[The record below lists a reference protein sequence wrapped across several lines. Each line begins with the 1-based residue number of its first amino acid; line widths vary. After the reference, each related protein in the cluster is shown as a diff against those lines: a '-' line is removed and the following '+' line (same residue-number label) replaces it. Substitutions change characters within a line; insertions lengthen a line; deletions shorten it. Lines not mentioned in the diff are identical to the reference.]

1 MRHHQIP
8 FGRRWC
14 SSPSS
19 SLSTSSSSSLS
30 SSNKRR
36 LNAGRSI
43 FPDGR
48 KTIKVQDEVENN
60 NSNAAMMTTTMNT
73 KKGTKIAST
82 TSTKVAFFALGD
94 KSRRKKC
101 FVVSRSSR
109 TRGTIVTKASSSFS
123 GRTTSGSGG
132 EKNENK
138 TSLFQNVPEPYKSIV
153 AIALATV
160 FASLIANSDLSI
172 AFPYLAPVQRGCEI
186 VSVNAIKTLLLVTD
200 GALDTAECA
209 WILLNKMRAPS
220 QEVVSGMIGMLSGVA
235 ALIVGAVG
243 AGASAVGAAF
253 AFVTSRIAMYLA
265 TLVVW
270 AGTGSPAFVSADVA
284 SMQGLSTPVVVAITV
299 GATIL
304 IQNAWKMWRGDG
316 IESSSSNTVAEAEV
330 PQPPL
335 KAERVIRS
343 AVAIETPPPRPSPP
357 PPPPPPPPVVSEPVV
372 AQSVVSEVVSTPA
385 VASSPP
391 PSTPRVVDNETEEV
405 RRVFERLKAEAEAN
419 ANIANLSNKEKRDGT
434 NRVGSKQRFQAF
446 TYLVKET
453 LDSIKDVTNKDADEV
468 LFDAKFQAKEVASIT
483 SKKLNETFSDKEQF
497 EERLKR
503 TFKKTT
509 SIANEAVLA
518 ATPVFKE
525 LSPVLSKSAKRAARQ
540 LRKVDVS
547 QMSTSSVETTK
558 FDLPKVE
565 MPEMPKMPK
574 MEKPKV
580 DAPTK
585 EKKETKK
592 VEEKKEE
599 SPKPS
604 ASSSV
609 IEEKDT
615 KAIEAAK
622 KEAAEKVLKEM
633 AALEEQMSRDVESAR
648 DKVTEAEREAGEAS
662 TSASSSDDVEILK
675 TADGMLRFSVDDDE
689 EGTVAPKVSGAASS
703 KKLNV
708 PDVELPAGTK
718 VIRDSEDDGDTK

>member
-1 MRHHQIP
+1 M
-8 FGRRWC
+8 
-14 SSPSS
+14 
-19 SLSTSSSSSLS
+19 
-30 SSNKRR
+30 
-36 LNAGRSI
+36 
-43 FPDGR
+43 
-48 KTIKVQDEVENN
+48 
-60 NSNAAMMTTTMNT
+60 
-73 KKGTKIAST
+73 
-82 TSTKVAFFALGD
+82 
-94 KSRRKKC
+94 
-101 FVVSRSSR
+101 
-109 TRGTIVTKASSSFS
+109 IVTKASSSFS

-138 TSLFQNVPEPYKSIV
+138 TGLFQNVPEPYKSIV

-243 AGASAVGAAF
+243 TGASAVGAAF

-270 AGTGSPAFVSADVA
+270 AGTGSSAFVSAVVA

-343 AVAIETPPPRPSPP
+343 AAAIETPPPRPSP

-419 ANIANLSNKEKRDGT
+419 ANIANLNNKEKRDGT

-453 LDSIKDVTNKDADEV
+453 LDSIKGVTNKDADEV

-525 LSPVLSKSAKRAARQ
+525 LSPVLSKSAQRAARQ

-580 DAPTK
+580 DTPTK

-615 KAIEAAK
+615 EAIEAAK
-622 KEAAEKVLKEM
+622 KDAAEKVLKEM

-648 DKVTEAEREAGEAS
+648 DKVTEAEREADEAS
-662 TSASSSDDVEILK
+662 TSASSSDGVEILK
-675 TADGMLRFSVDDDE
+675 TADGLLRFSVDDDE

>member
-1 MRHHQIP
+1 M
-8 FGRRWC
+8 
-14 SSPSS
+14 
-19 SLSTSSSSSLS
+19 
-30 SSNKRR
+30 
-36 LNAGRSI
+36 
-43 FPDGR
+43 
-48 KTIKVQDEVENN
+48 
-60 NSNAAMMTTTMNT
+60 
-73 KKGTKIAST
+73 
-82 TSTKVAFFALGD
+82 
-94 KSRRKKC
+94 
-101 FVVSRSSR
+101 
-109 TRGTIVTKASSSFS
+109 IVTKASSSFS
-123 GRTTSGSGG
+123 GKTTSGNGG

-138 TSLFQNVPEPYKSIV
+138 TGLFQNVPEPYKSIV

-220 QEVVSGMIGMLSGVA
+220 QSAVSGMIGMLSGVA
-235 ALIVGAVG
+235 ALIVSAVG
-243 AGASAVGAAF
+243 TGASAVGAAC

-270 AGTGSPAFVSADVA
+270 AGTGSPAFVSSVVA

-316 IESSSSNTVAEAEV
+316 IESSSSNSVAEAAV

-343 AVAIETPPPRPSPP
+343 AAAIETPPPRPSPP
-357 PPPPPPPPVVSEPVV
+357 PPPPPPPPPLPVVSEPVV

-385 VASSPP
+385 VASNPP

-419 ANIANLSNKEKRDGT
+419 ANIANLGNKEKRDGT

-453 LDSIKDVTNKDADEV
+453 LDSIKGVTNKDADEV

-509 SIANEAVLA
+509 SIANEAVIA
-518 ATPVFKE
+518 AAPVFKE

-547 QMSTSSVETTK
+547 QMSTASVETTK

-565 MPEMPKMPK
+565 MPKMPK

-580 DAPTK
+580 DTPTK
-585 EKKETKK
+585 EKKEKKK

-615 KAIEAAK
+615 NAIEAAK

-648 DKVTEAEREAGEAS
+648 DKVSEAEREADEAS
-662 TSASSSDDVEILK
+662 TSASSSDGVEVLK

-703 KKLNV
+703 KAESKKLNV

>member
-1 MRHHQIP
+1 M
-8 FGRRWC
+8 
-14 SSPSS
+14 
-19 SLSTSSSSSLS
+19 
-30 SSNKRR
+30 
-36 LNAGRSI
+36 
-43 FPDGR
+43 
-48 KTIKVQDEVENN
+48 
-60 NSNAAMMTTTMNT
+60 
-73 KKGTKIAST
+73 
-82 TSTKVAFFALGD
+82 
-94 KSRRKKC
+94 
-101 FVVSRSSR
+101 
-109 TRGTIVTKASSSFS
+109 IVTKASSSFS
-123 GRTTSGSGG
+123 GKTTSGNGG

-138 TSLFQNVPEPYKSIV
+138 TGLFQNVPEPYKSIV

-220 QEVVSGMIGMLSGVA
+220 QSAVSGMIGMLSGVA
-235 ALIVGAVG
+235 ALIVSAVG
-243 AGASAVGAAF
+243 TGASAVGAAC

-270 AGTGSPAFVSADVA
+270 AGTGSPAFVSSVVA
-284 SMQGLSTPVVVAITV
+284 SMQGLSTLVVVAITV

-316 IESSSSNTVAEAEV
+316 IESSSSNTVAEAAV

-343 AVAIETPPPRPSPP
+343 AAAIETPPPRPSPP
-357 PPPPPPPPVVSEPVV
+357 PPPPPPPPPLPVVSEPVV

-385 VASSPP
+385 VASNPP

-419 ANIANLSNKEKRDGT
+419 ANIANLGNKEKRDGT

-453 LDSIKDVTNKDADEV
+453 LDSIKGVTNKDADEV

-509 SIANEAVLA
+509 SIANEAVIA
-518 ATPVFKE
+518 AAPVFKE

-547 QMSTSSVETTK
+547 QMSTASVETTK

-565 MPEMPKMPK
+565 MPKMPK

-580 DAPTK
+580 DTPTK
-585 EKKETKK
+585 EKKEKKK

-615 KAIEAAK
+615 NAIEAAK
-622 KEAAEKVLKEM
+622 KEAVEKVLKEM

-648 DKVTEAEREAGEAS
+648 DKVSEAEREADEAS
-662 TSASSSDDVEILK
+662 TSASSSDGVEVLK

-703 KKLNV
+703 KAESKKLNV

>member
-1 MRHHQIP
+1 M
-8 FGRRWC
+8 
-14 SSPSS
+14 
-19 SLSTSSSSSLS
+19 
-30 SSNKRR
+30 
-36 LNAGRSI
+36 
-43 FPDGR
+43 
-48 KTIKVQDEVENN
+48 
-60 NSNAAMMTTTMNT
+60 
-73 KKGTKIAST
+73 
-82 TSTKVAFFALGD
+82 
-94 KSRRKKC
+94 
-101 FVVSRSSR
+101 
-109 TRGTIVTKASSSFS
+109 IVTKASSSFS

-138 TSLFQNVPEPYKSIV
+138 TGLFQNVPEPYKSIV

-243 AGASAVGAAF
+243 TGASAVGAAF

-270 AGTGSPAFVSADVA
+270 AGTGSPAFVSAVVA

-316 IESSSSNTVAEAEV
+316 IESSSSNTVAEAAV

-343 AVAIETPPPRPSPP
+343 AAAIETPPPRPSPP

-372 AQSVVSEVVSTPA
+372 AHSVVSEVVSTPA

-391 PSTPRVVDNETEEV
+391 PSTPRAVDNETEEV

-419 ANIANLSNKEKRDGT
+419 ANIANLNNKEKRDGT

-453 LDSIKDVTNKDADEV
+453 LDSIKGVTNKDADEV

-565 MPEMPKMPK
+565 MPKMPK

-580 DAPTK
+580 DTPTK

>member
-1 MRHHQIP
+1 M
-8 FGRRWC
+8 
-14 SSPSS
+14 
-19 SLSTSSSSSLS
+19 
-30 SSNKRR
+30 
-36 LNAGRSI
+36 
-43 FPDGR
+43 
-48 KTIKVQDEVENN
+48 
-60 NSNAAMMTTTMNT
+60 
-73 KKGTKIAST
+73 
-82 TSTKVAFFALGD
+82 
-94 KSRRKKC
+94 
-101 FVVSRSSR
+101 
-109 TRGTIVTKASSSFS
+109 IVTKASSSFS

-138 TSLFQNVPEPYKSIV
+138 TGLFQNVPEPYKSIV

-243 AGASAVGAAF
+243 TGASAVGAAF

-270 AGTGSPAFVSADVA
+270 AGTGSPAFVAAVVA

-343 AVAIETPPPRPSPP
+343 AAAIETPPPRPS
-357 PPPPPPPPVVSEPVV
+357 PPPPPPVVSEPVV

-419 ANIANLSNKEKRDGT
+419 ANIANLNNKEKRDGT

-453 LDSIKDVTNKDADEV
+453 LDSIKGVTNKDADEV

-580 DAPTK
+580 DTPTK
-585 EKKETKK
+585 
-592 VEEKKEE
+592 EKKEE

-604 ASSSV
+604 TSSSV

-615 KAIEAAK
+615 EPIEAAK
-622 KEAAEKVLKEM
+622 KDAAEKVLKEM

-648 DKVTEAEREAGEAS
+648 DKVTEAEREADEAS
-662 TSASSSDDVEILK
+662 TSASSSDGVEILK

>member
-1 MRHHQIP
+1 M
-8 FGRRWC
+8 
-14 SSPSS
+14 
-19 SLSTSSSSSLS
+19 
-30 SSNKRR
+30 
-36 LNAGRSI
+36 
-43 FPDGR
+43 
-48 KTIKVQDEVENN
+48 
-60 NSNAAMMTTTMNT
+60 
-73 KKGTKIAST
+73 
-82 TSTKVAFFALGD
+82 
-94 KSRRKKC
+94 
-101 FVVSRSSR
+101 
-109 TRGTIVTKASSSFS
+109 IVTKASSSFS

-138 TSLFQNVPEPYKSIV
+138 TGLFQNVPEPYKSIV

-243 AGASAVGAAF
+243 TGASAVGAAF

-270 AGTGSPAFVSADVA
+270 AGTGSPAFVSAVVA

-316 IESSSSNTVAEAEV
+316 IESSSSNTVAEAAV

-343 AVAIETPPPRPSPP
+343 AAAIETPPPRPSPP

-419 ANIANLSNKEKRDGT
+419 ANIANLNNKEKRDGT

-453 LDSIKDVTNKDADEV
+453 LDSIKGVTNKDADEV

-565 MPEMPKMPK
+565 MPKMPK

-580 DAPTK
+580 DTPTK

>member
-1 MRHHQIP
+1 M
-8 FGRRWC
+8 
-14 SSPSS
+14 
-19 SLSTSSSSSLS
+19 
-30 SSNKRR
+30 
-36 LNAGRSI
+36 
-43 FPDGR
+43 
-48 KTIKVQDEVENN
+48 
-60 NSNAAMMTTTMNT
+60 
-73 KKGTKIAST
+73 
-82 TSTKVAFFALGD
+82 
-94 KSRRKKC
+94 
-101 FVVSRSSR
+101 
-109 TRGTIVTKASSSFS
+109 IVTKASSSFS

-138 TSLFQNVPEPYKSIV
+138 TGLFQNVPEPYKSIL

-243 AGASAVGAAF
+243 TGASAVGAAF

-270 AGTGSPAFVSADVA
+270 AGTGSPAFVSAVVA

-343 AVAIETPPPRPSPP
+343 AAAIETPPPRPSPP

-385 VASSPP
+385 VASNPP

-419 ANIANLSNKEKRDGT
+419 ANIANLNNKEKRDGT

-453 LDSIKDVTNKDADEV
+453 LDSIKGVTNKDADEV

-565 MPEMPKMPK
+565 MPKMPK

-580 DAPTK
+580 DTPTK

>member
-1 MRHHQIP
+1 M
-8 FGRRWC
+8 
-14 SSPSS
+14 
-19 SLSTSSSSSLS
+19 
-30 SSNKRR
+30 
-36 LNAGRSI
+36 
-43 FPDGR
+43 
-48 KTIKVQDEVENN
+48 
-60 NSNAAMMTTTMNT
+60 
-73 KKGTKIAST
+73 
-82 TSTKVAFFALGD
+82 
-94 KSRRKKC
+94 
-101 FVVSRSSR
+101 
-109 TRGTIVTKASSSFS
+109 IVTKASSSFS

-138 TSLFQNVPEPYKSIV
+138 TGLFQNVPEPYKSIV

-243 AGASAVGAAF
+243 TGASAVGAAF

-270 AGTGSPAFVSADVA
+270 AGTGCSAFVSAVVS
-284 SMQGLSTPVVVAITV
+284 SMQGLSTPVVVTITV

-343 AVAIETPPPRPSPP
+343 AAAIETPPPRPSP

-453 LDSIKDVTNKDADEV
+453 LDSIKGVTNKDADEV

-580 DAPTK
+580 DTPMK

-615 KAIEAAK
+615 EAIEAAK

-648 DKVTEAEREAGEAS
+648 DKVTEAEREADEAS

-689 EGTVAPKVSGAASS
+689 EGTVTPKVSGAASSKAES

>member
-1 MRHHQIP
+1 M
-8 FGRRWC
+8 
-14 SSPSS
+14 
-19 SLSTSSSSSLS
+19 
-30 SSNKRR
+30 
-36 LNAGRSI
+36 
-43 FPDGR
+43 
-48 KTIKVQDEVENN
+48 
-60 NSNAAMMTTTMNT
+60 
-73 KKGTKIAST
+73 
-82 TSTKVAFFALGD
+82 
-94 KSRRKKC
+94 
-101 FVVSRSSR
+101 
-109 TRGTIVTKASSSFS
+109 IVTKASSSFS

-138 TSLFQNVPEPYKSIV
+138 TGLFQNVPEPYKSIV

-243 AGASAVGAAF
+243 TGASAVGAAF

-270 AGTGSPAFVSADVA
+270 AGTGSPAFVSTVVA

-316 IESSSSNTVAEAEV
+316 IESSSSNTVAEAAV

-343 AVAIETPPPRPSPP
+343 AAAIETPPPRPSPP

-419 ANIANLSNKEKRDGT
+419 ANIANLNNKEKRDGT

-453 LDSIKDVTNKDADEV
+453 LDSIKGVTNKDADEV

-565 MPEMPKMPK
+565 MPKMPK

-580 DAPTK
+580 DTPTK

-648 DKVTEAEREAGEAS
+648 DKVTKAEREAGEAS

>member
-1 MRHHQIP
+1 M
-8 FGRRWC
+8 
-14 SSPSS
+14 
-19 SLSTSSSSSLS
+19 
-30 SSNKRR
+30 
-36 LNAGRSI
+36 
-43 FPDGR
+43 
-48 KTIKVQDEVENN
+48 
-60 NSNAAMMTTTMNT
+60 
-73 KKGTKIAST
+73 
-82 TSTKVAFFALGD
+82 
-94 KSRRKKC
+94 
-101 FVVSRSSR
+101 
-109 TRGTIVTKASSSFS
+109 IVTKASSSFS

-138 TSLFQNVPEPYKSIV
+138 TGLFQNVPEPYKSIV

-243 AGASAVGAAF
+243 TGASAVGAAF

-270 AGTGSPAFVSADVA
+270 AGTGSSAFVSAVVA

-316 IESSSSNTVAEAEV
+316 IESSSSNTVAEAAV

-343 AVAIETPPPRPSPP
+343 AAAIETPPPRPSPP
-357 PPPPPPPPVVSEPVV
+357 PPPPPVVSEPVV
-372 AQSVVSEVVSTPA
+372 AHSVVSEIVSTPA

-453 LDSIKDVTNKDADEV
+453 LDSIKGVTNKDADEV

-525 LSPVLSKSAKRAARQ
+525 LSPVLSKSAKRAARE

-580 DAPTK
+580 DTPTK

-599 SPKPS
+599 LPKPS

-703 KKLNV
+703 KAESKKLNV

>member
-1 MRHHQIP
+1 M
-8 FGRRWC
+8 
-14 SSPSS
+14 
-19 SLSTSSSSSLS
+19 
-30 SSNKRR
+30 
-36 LNAGRSI
+36 
-43 FPDGR
+43 
-48 KTIKVQDEVENN
+48 
-60 NSNAAMMTTTMNT
+60 
-73 KKGTKIAST
+73 
-82 TSTKVAFFALGD
+82 
-94 KSRRKKC
+94 
-101 FVVSRSSR
+101 
-109 TRGTIVTKASSSFS
+109 IVTKASSSFS

-138 TSLFQNVPEPYKSIV
+138 TGLFQNVPEPYKSIV

-235 ALIVGAVG
+235 AVIVGAVG
-243 AGASAVGAAF
+243 TGASAVGAAF

-270 AGTGSPAFVSADVA
+270 AGTGSPAFVSAVVA

-343 AVAIETPPPRPSPP
+343 AAAIETPPPRPSPP

-453 LDSIKDVTNKDADEV
+453 LDSIKGVTNKDADEV

-580 DAPTK
+580 DTPTK
-585 EKKETKK
+585 
-592 VEEKKEE
+592 EKKEE

>member
-1 MRHHQIP
+1 MI
-8 FGRRWC
+8 
-14 SSPSS
+14 
-19 SLSTSSSSSLS
+19 
-30 SSNKRR
+30 
-36 LNAGRSI
+36 
-43 FPDGR
+43 
-48 KTIKVQDEVENN
+48 
-60 NSNAAMMTTTMNT
+60 
-73 KKGTKIAST
+73 
-82 TSTKVAFFALGD
+82 VA
-94 KSRRKKC
+94 
-101 FVVSRSSR
+101 
-109 TRGTIVTKASSSFS
+109 KASSSFS

-138 TSLFQNVPEPYKSIV
+138 TGLFQNVPEPYKSIV

-243 AGASAVGAAF
+243 TGASAVGAAF

-270 AGTGSPAFVSADVA
+270 AGTGSPAFVSAVVA

-316 IESSSSNTVAEAEV
+316 IESSSSNTVAEAAV

-343 AVAIETPPPRPSPP
+343 AAAIETPPPRPSPP

-419 ANIANLSNKEKRDGT
+419 ANIANLNNKEKRDGT

-453 LDSIKDVTNKDADEV
+453 LDSIKGVTNKDADEV

-565 MPEMPKMPK
+565 MPKMPK

-580 DAPTK
+580 DTPTK

-604 ASSSV
+604 APSSV

-662 TSASSSDDVEILK
+662 ASASSSDDVEILK

-718 VIRDSEDDGDTK
+718 IIRDSEDDGDTK

>member
-1 MRHHQIP
+1 
-8 FGRRWC
+8 
-14 SSPSS
+14 
-19 SLSTSSSSSLS
+19 
-30 SSNKRR
+30 
-36 LNAGRSI
+36 
-43 FPDGR
+43 
-48 KTIKVQDEVENN
+48 
-60 NSNAAMMTTTMNT
+60 
-73 KKGTKIAST
+73 
-82 TSTKVAFFALGD
+82 
-94 KSRRKKC
+94 
-101 FVVSRSSR
+101 
-109 TRGTIVTKASSSFS
+109 
-123 GRTTSGSGG
+123 
-132 EKNENK
+132 
-138 TSLFQNVPEPYKSIV
+138 
-153 AIALATV
+153 
-160 FASLIANSDLSI
+160 
-172 AFPYLAPVQRGCEI
+172 
-186 VSVNAIKTLLLVTD
+186 
-200 GALDTAECA
+200 
-209 WILLNKMRAPS
+209 
-220 QEVVSGMIGMLSGVA
+220 
-235 ALIVGAVG
+235 
-243 AGASAVGAAF
+243 
-253 AFVTSRIAMYLA
+253 
-265 TLVVW
+265 
-270 AGTGSPAFVSADVA
+270 
-284 SMQGLSTPVVVAITV
+284 
-299 GATIL
+299 
-304 IQNAWKMWRGDG
+304 
-316 IESSSSNTVAEAEV
+316 
-330 PQPPL
+330 
-335 KAERVIRS
+335 
-343 AVAIETPPPRPSPP
+343 
-357 PPPPPPPPVVSEPVV
+357 VSEPVV

-419 ANIANLSNKEKRDGT
+419 ANIANLNNKEKRDGT

-453 LDSIKDVTNKDADEV
+453 LDSIKGVTNKDADEV

-565 MPEMPKMPK
+565 MPKMPK

-580 DAPTK
+580 DTPTK

-599 SPKPS
+599 SQKPS
-604 ASSSV
+604 APSSV

>member
-1 MRHHQIP
+1 M
-8 FGRRWC
+8 
-14 SSPSS
+14 
-19 SLSTSSSSSLS
+19 
-30 SSNKRR
+30 
-36 LNAGRSI
+36 
-43 FPDGR
+43 
-48 KTIKVQDEVENN
+48 
-60 NSNAAMMTTTMNT
+60 
-73 KKGTKIAST
+73 
-82 TSTKVAFFALGD
+82 
-94 KSRRKKC
+94 
-101 FVVSRSSR
+101 
-109 TRGTIVTKASSSFS
+109 IVTKASSSFS
-123 GRTTSGSGG
+123 GKTTSGNGG

-138 TSLFQNVPEPYKSIV
+138 TGLFQNVPEPYKSIV

-220 QEVVSGMIGMLSGVA
+220 QSAVSGMIGMLSGVA
-235 ALIVGAVG
+235 ALIVSAVG
-243 AGASAVGAAF
+243 TGASAVGAAC

-270 AGTGSPAFVSADVA
+270 AGTGSPAFVSSVVA

-316 IESSSSNTVAEAEV
+316 IESSSSNTVAEAAV

-343 AVAIETPPPRPSPP
+343 AAAIETPPPRPSP

-385 VASSPP
+385 VASNPP

-453 LDSIKDVTNKDADEV
+453 LDSIKGVTNKDADEV

-509 SIANEAVLA
+509 SIANEAVIA
-518 ATPVFKE
+518 AAPVFKE

-547 QMSTSSVETTK
+547 QMSTASVETTK

-565 MPEMPKMPK
+565 MPKMPKMPK

-580 DAPTK
+580 DTPTK
-585 EKKETKK
+585 EKKEKKK

-615 KAIEAAK
+615 NAIEAAK

-648 DKVTEAEREAGEAS
+648 DKVSEAEREADEAS
-662 TSASSSDDVEILK
+662 TSASSSDGVEVLK

-703 KKLNV
+703 KAESKKLNV

>member
-1 MRHHQIP
+1 M
-8 FGRRWC
+8 
-14 SSPSS
+14 
-19 SLSTSSSSSLS
+19 
-30 SSNKRR
+30 
-36 LNAGRSI
+36 
-43 FPDGR
+43 
-48 KTIKVQDEVENN
+48 
-60 NSNAAMMTTTMNT
+60 
-73 KKGTKIAST
+73 
-82 TSTKVAFFALGD
+82 
-94 KSRRKKC
+94 
-101 FVVSRSSR
+101 
-109 TRGTIVTKASSSFS
+109 IVTKASSSFS
-123 GRTTSGSGG
+123 GKTTSGNGG

-138 TSLFQNVPEPYKSIV
+138 TGLFQNVPEPYKSVV

-209 WILLNKMRAPS
+209 WISLNKMRAPS
-220 QEVVSGMIGMLSGVA
+220 QSAVSGMIGMLSGVA
-235 ALIVGAVG
+235 ALIVSAVG
-243 AGASAVGAAF
+243 TGASAVGAAC

-270 AGTGSPAFVSADVA
+270 AGTGSPAFVSSVVA

-316 IESSSSNTVAEAEV
+316 IESSSSNSVAEAAV

-343 AVAIETPPPRPSPP
+343 AAAIETPPPRPS
-357 PPPPPPPPVVSEPVV
+357 PPPPPPPVVSEPVV

-385 VASSPP
+385 VASNPP

-453 LDSIKDVTNKDADEV
+453 LDSIKGVTNKDADEV

-509 SIANEAVLA
+509 SIANEAVIA
-518 ATPVFKE
+518 AAPVFKE

-547 QMSTSSVETTK
+547 QMSTASVETTK

-565 MPEMPKMPK
+565 MPKMPK

-580 DAPTK
+580 DTPTK
-585 EKKETKK
+585 EKKVEKK

-615 KAIEAAK
+615 NAIEAAK
-622 KEAAEKVLKEM
+622 KEAAEKVLKKM

-648 DKVTEAEREAGEAS
+648 DKVSEAEREADKAS
-662 TSASSSDDVEILK
+662 TSASSSDGVEVLK

-703 KKLNV
+703 KAESKKLNV

>member
-1 MRHHQIP
+1 M
-8 FGRRWC
+8 
-14 SSPSS
+14 
-19 SLSTSSSSSLS
+19 
-30 SSNKRR
+30 
-36 LNAGRSI
+36 
-43 FPDGR
+43 
-48 KTIKVQDEVENN
+48 
-60 NSNAAMMTTTMNT
+60 
-73 KKGTKIAST
+73 
-82 TSTKVAFFALGD
+82 
-94 KSRRKKC
+94 
-101 FVVSRSSR
+101 
-109 TRGTIVTKASSSFS
+109 IVTKASSSFS

-138 TSLFQNVPEPYKSIV
+138 TGLFQNVPEPYKSIV

-235 ALIVGAVG
+235 AVIVGAVG
-243 AGASAVGAAF
+243 TGASAVGAAF

-270 AGTGSPAFVSADVA
+270 AGTGSSAFVSAVVA

-343 AVAIETPPPRPSPP
+343 AAAIETPPPRPSPP

-453 LDSIKDVTNKDADEV
+453 LDSIKGVTNKDADEV

-525 LSPVLSKSAKRAARQ
+525 LSPVLSKSAKRAARE

-580 DAPTK
+580 DTPTK

-599 SPKPS
+599 LPKPS

-662 TSASSSDDVEILK
+662 TSVSSSDDVEILK

>member
-1 MRHHQIP
+1 M
-8 FGRRWC
+8 
-14 SSPSS
+14 
-19 SLSTSSSSSLS
+19 
-30 SSNKRR
+30 
-36 LNAGRSI
+36 
-43 FPDGR
+43 
-48 KTIKVQDEVENN
+48 
-60 NSNAAMMTTTMNT
+60 
-73 KKGTKIAST
+73 
-82 TSTKVAFFALGD
+82 
-94 KSRRKKC
+94 
-101 FVVSRSSR
+101 
-109 TRGTIVTKASSSFS
+109 IVTKASSSFS

-138 TSLFQNVPEPYKSIV
+138 TGLFQNVPEPYKSIV

-209 WILLNKMRAPS
+209 WILLNKMHAPS

-243 AGASAVGAAF
+243 TGASAVGAAF

-270 AGTGSPAFVSADVA
+270 AGTGSPAFVSAVVA

-316 IESSSSNTVAEAEV
+316 IESSSSNTVAEAAV

-343 AVAIETPPPRPSPP
+343 AAAIETPPPRPSPP

-405 RRVFERLKAEAEAN
+405 RKVFERLKAEAEAN
-419 ANIANLSNKEKRDGT
+419 ANIANLNNKEKRDGT

-453 LDSIKDVTNKDADEV
+453 LDSIKGVTNKDADEV
-468 LFDAKFQAKEVASIT
+468 IFDAKFQAKEVASIT

-525 LSPVLSKSAKRAARQ
+525 LSPVLSKSAQRAARQ

-580 DAPTK
+580 DTPTK

-662 TSASSSDDVEILK
+662 TSVSSSDDVEILK
-675 TADGMLRFSVDDDE
+675 TADGMLCFSVDDDE

>member
-1 MRHHQIP
+1 M
-8 FGRRWC
+8 
-14 SSPSS
+14 
-19 SLSTSSSSSLS
+19 
-30 SSNKRR
+30 
-36 LNAGRSI
+36 
-43 FPDGR
+43 
-48 KTIKVQDEVENN
+48 
-60 NSNAAMMTTTMNT
+60 
-73 KKGTKIAST
+73 
-82 TSTKVAFFALGD
+82 
-94 KSRRKKC
+94 
-101 FVVSRSSR
+101 
-109 TRGTIVTKASSSFS
+109 IVTKASSSFS

-138 TSLFQNVPEPYKSIV
+138 TRLFQNVPEPYKSIV

-243 AGASAVGAAF
+243 TGASAVGAAF
-253 AFVTSRIAMYLA
+253 GVVTSRIAMYLA

-270 AGTGSPAFVSADVA
+270 AGTGSPAFVSAVVA

-316 IESSSSNTVAEAEV
+316 IESSSSNTVAEAAV

-343 AVAIETPPPRPSPP
+343 AAAIETPPPRPSPP

-419 ANIANLSNKEKRDGT
+419 ANIANLNNKEKRDGT

-453 LDSIKDVTNKDADEV
+453 LDSIKGVTNKDADEV

-565 MPEMPKMPK
+565 MPKMPK

-580 DAPTK
+580 DTPTK

-718 VIRDSEDDGDTK
+718 VIRDSEDDSDTK

>member
-1 MRHHQIP
+1 M
-8 FGRRWC
+8 
-14 SSPSS
+14 
-19 SLSTSSSSSLS
+19 
-30 SSNKRR
+30 
-36 LNAGRSI
+36 
-43 FPDGR
+43 
-48 KTIKVQDEVENN
+48 
-60 NSNAAMMTTTMNT
+60 
-73 KKGTKIAST
+73 
-82 TSTKVAFFALGD
+82 
-94 KSRRKKC
+94 
-101 FVVSRSSR
+101 
-109 TRGTIVTKASSSFS
+109 IVTKASSSFS

-138 TSLFQNVPEPYKSIV
+138 TGLFQNVPEPYKSIV

-270 AGTGSPAFVSADVA
+270 AGTGSPAFVSAVVA

-343 AVAIETPPPRPSPP
+343 AAAIETPPPRPSPP

-419 ANIANLSNKEKRDGT
+419 ANIANLNNKEKRDGT

-453 LDSIKDVTNKDADEV
+453 LDSIKGVTNKDADEV

-565 MPEMPKMPK
+565 MPKMPK

-580 DAPTK
+580 DTPTK

>member
-1 MRHHQIP
+1 M
-8 FGRRWC
+8 
-14 SSPSS
+14 
-19 SLSTSSSSSLS
+19 
-30 SSNKRR
+30 
-36 LNAGRSI
+36 
-43 FPDGR
+43 
-48 KTIKVQDEVENN
+48 
-60 NSNAAMMTTTMNT
+60 
-73 KKGTKIAST
+73 
-82 TSTKVAFFALGD
+82 
-94 KSRRKKC
+94 
-101 FVVSRSSR
+101 
-109 TRGTIVTKASSSFS
+109 IVTKASSSFS

-132 EKNENK
+132 KKNENK
-138 TSLFQNVPEPYKSIV
+138 TGLFQNVPEPYKSIV

-243 AGASAVGAAF
+243 TGASAVGAAF

-270 AGTGSPAFVSADVA
+270 AGTGSPAFVSAVVA

-316 IESSSSNTVAEAEV
+316 IESSSSNTVAEAAV

-343 AVAIETPPPRPSPP
+343 AAAIETPPPRPSPP

-419 ANIANLSNKEKRDGT
+419 ANIANLNNKEKRDGT

-453 LDSIKDVTNKDADEV
+453 LDSIKGVTNKDADEV

-565 MPEMPKMPK
+565 MPKMPK

-580 DAPTK
+580 DTPTK

-718 VIRDSEDDGDTK
+718 IIRDSEDDGDTK

>member
-1 MRHHQIP
+1 M
-8 FGRRWC
+8 
-14 SSPSS
+14 
-19 SLSTSSSSSLS
+19 
-30 SSNKRR
+30 
-36 LNAGRSI
+36 
-43 FPDGR
+43 
-48 KTIKVQDEVENN
+48 
-60 NSNAAMMTTTMNT
+60 
-73 KKGTKIAST
+73 
-82 TSTKVAFFALGD
+82 
-94 KSRRKKC
+94 
-101 FVVSRSSR
+101 
-109 TRGTIVTKASSSFS
+109 IVTKASSSFS

-138 TSLFQNVPEPYKSIV
+138 TGLFQNVPEPYKSIV

-243 AGASAVGAAF
+243 TGASAVGAAF

-270 AGTGSPAFVSADVA
+270 AGTGSPAFVSAVVA

-343 AVAIETPPPRPSPP
+343 AAAIETPPPRPSP

-419 ANIANLSNKEKRDGT
+419 ANIANLNNKEKRDGT

-453 LDSIKDVTNKDADEV
+453 LDSIKGVTNKDADEV

-580 DAPTK
+580 DTPTK

-599 SPKPS
+599 SPTPS

-648 DKVTEAEREAGEAS
+648 DKVTEAEREADEAS

>member
-1 MRHHQIP
+1 M
-8 FGRRWC
+8 
-14 SSPSS
+14 
-19 SLSTSSSSSLS
+19 
-30 SSNKRR
+30 
-36 LNAGRSI
+36 
-43 FPDGR
+43 
-48 KTIKVQDEVENN
+48 
-60 NSNAAMMTTTMNT
+60 
-73 KKGTKIAST
+73 
-82 TSTKVAFFALGD
+82 
-94 KSRRKKC
+94 
-101 FVVSRSSR
+101 
-109 TRGTIVTKASSSFS
+109 IVTKASSSFS

-138 TSLFQNVPEPYKSIV
+138 TGLFQNVPEPYKSIV

-243 AGASAVGAAF
+243 TGASAVGAAF

-270 AGTGSPAFVSADVA
+270 AGTGSSAFVSAVVA

-343 AVAIETPPPRPSPP
+343 AAAIETPPPRPSPP

-419 ANIANLSNKEKRDGT
+419 ANIANLNNKEKRDGT

-453 LDSIKDVTNKDADEV
+453 LDSIKGVTNKDADEV

-525 LSPVLSKSAKRAARQ
+525 LSPVLSKSAKRAARE

-580 DAPTK
+580 DTPTK

-689 EGTVAPKVSGAASS
+689 EGTVTPKVSGAASSKAES

>member
-1 MRHHQIP
+1 M
-8 FGRRWC
+8 
-14 SSPSS
+14 
-19 SLSTSSSSSLS
+19 
-30 SSNKRR
+30 
-36 LNAGRSI
+36 
-43 FPDGR
+43 
-48 KTIKVQDEVENN
+48 
-60 NSNAAMMTTTMNT
+60 
-73 KKGTKIAST
+73 
-82 TSTKVAFFALGD
+82 
-94 KSRRKKC
+94 
-101 FVVSRSSR
+101 
-109 TRGTIVTKASSSFS
+109 IVTKASSSFS
-123 GRTTSGSGG
+123 GKTTSGNGG

-138 TSLFQNVPEPYKSIV
+138 TGLFQNVPEPYKSIV

-220 QEVVSGMIGMLSGVA
+220 QSAVSGMIGMLSGVA
-235 ALIVGAVG
+235 ALIVSAVG
-243 AGASAVGAAF
+243 TGASAVGAAC

-270 AGTGSPAFVSADVA
+270 AGTGSPAFVSSVVA

-316 IESSSSNTVAEAEV
+316 IESSSSNSVAEAAV

-343 AVAIETPPPRPSPP
+343 AAAIETPPPRPSPP
-357 PPPPPPPPVVSEPVV
+357 PPPPPPPPPLPVVSEPVV

-385 VASSPP
+385 VASNPP

-453 LDSIKDVTNKDADEV
+453 LDSIKGVTNKDADEV

-509 SIANEAVLA
+509 SIANEAVIA
-518 ATPVFKE
+518 AAPVFKE

-547 QMSTSSVETTK
+547 QMSTASVETTK

-565 MPEMPKMPK
+565 MPKMPK

-580 DAPTK
+580 DTPTK
-585 EKKETKK
+585 EKKEEKK

-615 KAIEAAK
+615 NAIEAAK

-648 DKVTEAEREAGEAS
+648 DKVSEAEREADEAS
-662 TSASSSDDVEILK
+662 TSASSSDGVEVLK

-703 KKLNV
+703 KAESKKLNV

>member
-19 SLSTSSSSSLS
+19 SLSTSSSSSLP

-36 LNAGRSI
+36 LNALGRSI
-43 FPDGR
+43 FPNGR

-60 NSNAAMMTTTMNT
+60 NSDAAMMTTTMNT
-73 KKGTKIAST
+73 KKRTKITST

-94 KSRRKKC
+94 KNRRKKC

-138 TSLFQNVPEPYKSIV
+138 TGLFQNVPEPYKSIV

-243 AGASAVGAAF
+243 TGASAVGAAF

-270 AGTGSPAFVSADVA
+270 AGTGSPAFVSAVVA

-316 IESSSSNTVAEAEV
+316 IESSSSNTVAEAAV

-343 AVAIETPPPRPSPP
+343 AAAIETPPPRPSPP

-419 ANIANLSNKEKRDGT
+419 ANIANLNNKEKRDGT

-453 LDSIKDVTNKDADEV
+453 LDSIKGVTNKDADEV

-565 MPEMPKMPK
+565 MPKMPK

-580 DAPTK
+580 DTPTK

>member
-1 MRHHQIP
+1 
-8 FGRRWC
+8 
-14 SSPSS
+14 
-19 SLSTSSSSSLS
+19 
-30 SSNKRR
+30 
-36 LNAGRSI
+36 
-43 FPDGR
+43 
-48 KTIKVQDEVENN
+48 
-60 NSNAAMMTTTMNT
+60 MMTTTMNT
-73 KKGTKIAST
+73 KKRTKITST

-94 KSRRKKC
+94 KNRRKKC
-101 FVVSRSSR
+101 FVVSRGSSR
-109 TRGTIVTKASSSFS
+109 RGMIVTKASSSFS

-138 TSLFQNVPEPYKSIV
+138 TGLFQNVPEPYKSIV

-243 AGASAVGAAF
+243 TGASAVGAAF

-270 AGTGSPAFVSADVA
+270 AGTGSSAFVSAVVA

-343 AVAIETPPPRPSPP
+343 AAAIETPPPRPSPP

-405 RRVFERLKAEAEAN
+405 RIVFERLKAEAEAN

-453 LDSIKDVTNKDADEV
+453 LDSIKGVTNKDADEV

-580 DAPTK
+580 DTPTK

-599 SPKPS
+599 LPKPS

>member
-1 MRHHQIP
+1 M
-8 FGRRWC
+8 
-14 SSPSS
+14 
-19 SLSTSSSSSLS
+19 
-30 SSNKRR
+30 
-36 LNAGRSI
+36 
-43 FPDGR
+43 
-48 KTIKVQDEVENN
+48 
-60 NSNAAMMTTTMNT
+60 
-73 KKGTKIAST
+73 
-82 TSTKVAFFALGD
+82 
-94 KSRRKKC
+94 
-101 FVVSRSSR
+101 
-109 TRGTIVTKASSSFS
+109 IVTKASSSFS

-138 TSLFQNVPEPYKSIV
+138 TGLFQNVPEPYKSIV

-243 AGASAVGAAF
+243 TGASAVGAAF

-270 AGTGSPAFVSADVA
+270 AGTGSPAFVAAVVA

-316 IESSSSNTVAEAEV
+316 IESSSSNTVAEAAV

-343 AVAIETPPPRPSPP
+343 AAAIETPPPRPSPP

-405 RRVFERLKAEAEAN
+405 RKVFERLKAEAEAN
-419 ANIANLSNKEKRDGT
+419 ANIANLNNKEKRDGT

-453 LDSIKDVTNKDADEV
+453 LDSIKGVTNKDADEV

-580 DAPTK
+580 DTPMK

-615 KAIEAAK
+615 EAIEAAK
-622 KEAAEKVLKEM
+622 KDAAEKVLKEM

-648 DKVTEAEREAGEAS
+648 DKVTEAEREADEAS
-662 TSASSSDDVEILK
+662 TSASSSDGVEILK
-675 TADGMLRFSVDDDE
+675 TADGMLCFSVDDDE

>member
-1 MRHHQIP
+1 M
-8 FGRRWC
+8 
-14 SSPSS
+14 
-19 SLSTSSSSSLS
+19 
-30 SSNKRR
+30 
-36 LNAGRSI
+36 
-43 FPDGR
+43 
-48 KTIKVQDEVENN
+48 
-60 NSNAAMMTTTMNT
+60 
-73 KKGTKIAST
+73 
-82 TSTKVAFFALGD
+82 
-94 KSRRKKC
+94 
-101 FVVSRSSR
+101 
-109 TRGTIVTKASSSFS
+109 IVTKASSSFS

-138 TSLFQNVPEPYKSIV
+138 TGLFQNVPEPYKSIV

-209 WILLNKMRAPS
+209 WVLLNKMRAPS

-243 AGASAVGAAF
+243 TGASAVGAAF

-270 AGTGSPAFVSADVA
+270 AGTGSPAFVSAVVA

-316 IESSSSNTVAEAEV
+316 IESSSSNTVAEAAV

-343 AVAIETPPPRPSPP
+343 AAAIETPPPRPSPP
-357 PPPPPPPPVVSEPVV
+357 PPPPPPPPGVSEPVV

-419 ANIANLSNKEKRDGT
+419 ANIANLNNKEKRDGT

-453 LDSIKDVTNKDADEV
+453 LDSIKGVTNKDADEV

-565 MPEMPKMPK
+565 MPKMPK

-580 DAPTK
+580 DTPTK

>member
-1 MRHHQIP
+1 M
-8 FGRRWC
+8 
-14 SSPSS
+14 
-19 SLSTSSSSSLS
+19 
-30 SSNKRR
+30 
-36 LNAGRSI
+36 
-43 FPDGR
+43 
-48 KTIKVQDEVENN
+48 
-60 NSNAAMMTTTMNT
+60 
-73 KKGTKIAST
+73 
-82 TSTKVAFFALGD
+82 
-94 KSRRKKC
+94 
-101 FVVSRSSR
+101 
-109 TRGTIVTKASSSFS
+109 
-123 GRTTSGSGG
+123 
-132 EKNENK
+132 
-138 TSLFQNVPEPYKSIV
+138 
-153 AIALATV
+153 
-160 FASLIANSDLSI
+160 
-172 AFPYLAPVQRGCEI
+172 
-186 VSVNAIKTLLLVTD
+186 
-200 GALDTAECA
+200 
-209 WILLNKMRAPS
+209 
-220 QEVVSGMIGMLSGVA
+220 
-235 ALIVGAVG
+235 
-243 AGASAVGAAF
+243 
-253 AFVTSRIAMYLA
+253 
-265 TLVVW
+265 
-270 AGTGSPAFVSADVA
+270 
-284 SMQGLSTPVVVAITV
+284 
-299 GATIL
+299 
-304 IQNAWKMWRGDG
+304 
-316 IESSSSNTVAEAEV
+316 
-330 PQPPL
+330 
-335 KAERVIRS
+335 
-343 AVAIETPPPRPSPP
+343 
-357 PPPPPPPPVVSEPVV
+357 
-372 AQSVVSEVVSTPA
+372 
-385 VASSPP
+385 
-391 PSTPRVVDNETEEV
+391 VDNETEEV

-419 ANIANLSNKEKRDGT
+419 VNIANLSNKEKRDGT

-453 LDSIKDVTNKDADEV
+453 LDSIKGVTNKDADEV

-503 TFKKTT
+503 TLKKTT
-509 SIANEAVLA
+509 SINANEAVLA

-580 DAPTK
+580 DTPTK
-585 EKKETKK
+585 EKKK

-633 AALEEQMSRDVESAR
+633 AALEEHMSRDVESAR
-648 DKVTEAEREAGEAS
+648 DKVTEAEREADEAS

-689 EGTVAPKVSGAASS
+689 EGTVAPKVSSRLLQS
-703 KKLNV
+703 QVKKLNV

>member
-1 MRHHQIP
+1 M
-8 FGRRWC
+8 
-14 SSPSS
+14 
-19 SLSTSSSSSLS
+19 
-30 SSNKRR
+30 
-36 LNAGRSI
+36 
-43 FPDGR
+43 
-48 KTIKVQDEVENN
+48 
-60 NSNAAMMTTTMNT
+60 
-73 KKGTKIAST
+73 
-82 TSTKVAFFALGD
+82 
-94 KSRRKKC
+94 
-101 FVVSRSSR
+101 
-109 TRGTIVTKASSSFS
+109 IVTKASSSFS

-138 TSLFQNVPEPYKSIV
+138 TGLFQNVPEPYKSIV

-243 AGASAVGAAF
+243 TGASAVGAAF

-270 AGTGSPAFVSADVA
+270 AGTGSPAFVSAVVS
-284 SMQGLSTPVVVAITV
+284 SMQGLSTPVVVTITV

-343 AVAIETPPPRPSPP
+343 AAAIETPPPRPSP

-453 LDSIKDVTNKDADEV
+453 LDSIKGVTNKDADEV

-580 DAPTK
+580 DTPMK

-615 KAIEAAK
+615 EAIEAAK

-689 EGTVAPKVSGAASS
+689 EGTVTPKVSGAASSKAES

>member
-1 MRHHQIP
+1 M
-8 FGRRWC
+8 
-14 SSPSS
+14 
-19 SLSTSSSSSLS
+19 
-30 SSNKRR
+30 
-36 LNAGRSI
+36 
-43 FPDGR
+43 
-48 KTIKVQDEVENN
+48 
-60 NSNAAMMTTTMNT
+60 
-73 KKGTKIAST
+73 
-82 TSTKVAFFALGD
+82 
-94 KSRRKKC
+94 
-101 FVVSRSSR
+101 
-109 TRGTIVTKASSSFS
+109 IVTKASSSFS
-123 GRTTSGSGG
+123 GKTTSGNGG

-138 TSLFQNVPEPYKSIV
+138 TGLFQNVPEPYKSIV

-220 QEVVSGMIGMLSGVA
+220 QSAVSGMIGMLSGVA
-235 ALIVGAVG
+235 ALIVSAVG
-243 AGASAVGAAF
+243 TGASAVGAAC

-270 AGTGSPAFVSADVA
+270 AGTGSPAFVSSVVA
-284 SMQGLSTPVVVAITV
+284 SMQGLSTLVVVAITV

-316 IESSSSNTVAEAEV
+316 IESSSSNTVAEAAV

-343 AVAIETPPPRPSPP
+343 AAAIETPPPRPSPP
-357 PPPPPPPPVVSEPVV
+357 PPPPPPPPPLPVVSEPVV

-385 VASSPP
+385 VASNPP

-419 ANIANLSNKEKRDGT
+419 ANIANLGNKEKRDGT

-453 LDSIKDVTNKDADEV
+453 LDSIKGVTNKDADEV

-509 SIANEAVLA
+509 SIANEAVIA
-518 ATPVFKE
+518 AAPVFKE

-547 QMSTSSVETTK
+547 QMSTASVETTK

-565 MPEMPKMPK
+565 MPKMPK

-580 DAPTK
+580 DTPTK
-585 EKKETKK
+585 EKKEEKK

-615 KAIEAAK
+615 NAIEAAK

-648 DKVTEAEREAGEAS
+648 DKVSEAEREADEAS
-662 TSASSSDDVEILK
+662 TSASSSDGVEVLK

-703 KKLNV
+703 KAESKKLNV

>member
-1 MRHHQIP
+1 M
-8 FGRRWC
+8 
-14 SSPSS
+14 
-19 SLSTSSSSSLS
+19 
-30 SSNKRR
+30 
-36 LNAGRSI
+36 
-43 FPDGR
+43 
-48 KTIKVQDEVENN
+48 
-60 NSNAAMMTTTMNT
+60 
-73 KKGTKIAST
+73 
-82 TSTKVAFFALGD
+82 
-94 KSRRKKC
+94 
-101 FVVSRSSR
+101 
-109 TRGTIVTKASSSFS
+109 IVTKASSSFS

-138 TSLFQNVPEPYKSIV
+138 TGLFQNVPEPYKSIV

-243 AGASAVGAAF
+243 TGASAVGAAF

-270 AGTGSPAFVSADVA
+270 AGTGSPAFVSAVVA

-343 AVAIETPPPRPSPP
+343 AAAIETPPPRPSP

-405 RRVFERLKAEAEAN
+405 RKVFERLKAEAEAN
-419 ANIANLSNKEKRDGT
+419 ANIANLNNKEKRDGT

-453 LDSIKDVTNKDADEV
+453 LDSIKGVTNKDADEV
-468 LFDAKFQAKEVASIT
+468 IFDAKFQAKEVASIT

-580 DAPTK
+580 DTPMK

-615 KAIEAAK
+615 EAIEAAK

-662 TSASSSDDVEILK
+662 TSVSSSDDVEILK

>member
-1 MRHHQIP
+1 M
-8 FGRRWC
+8 
-14 SSPSS
+14 
-19 SLSTSSSSSLS
+19 
-30 SSNKRR
+30 
-36 LNAGRSI
+36 
-43 FPDGR
+43 
-48 KTIKVQDEVENN
+48 
-60 NSNAAMMTTTMNT
+60 
-73 KKGTKIAST
+73 
-82 TSTKVAFFALGD
+82 
-94 KSRRKKC
+94 
-101 FVVSRSSR
+101 
-109 TRGTIVTKASSSFS
+109 IVTKASSSFS

-138 TSLFQNVPEPYKSIV
+138 TGLFQNVPEPYKSIV

-243 AGASAVGAAF
+243 TGASAVGAAF

-270 AGTGSPAFVSADVA
+270 AGTGSPAFVAAVVA

-316 IESSSSNTVAEAEV
+316 IESSSSNTVAEAAV

-343 AVAIETPPPRPSPP
+343 AAAIETPPPR

-419 ANIANLSNKEKRDGT
+419 ANIANLNNKEKRDGT

-453 LDSIKDVTNKDADEV
+453 LDSIKGVTNKDADEV

-580 DAPTK
+580 DTPTK

-599 SPKPS
+599 LPKPS

-648 DKVTEAEREAGEAS
+648 DKVTEAEREADEAS

-703 KKLNV
+703 KAESKKLNV

>member
-1 MRHHQIP
+1 M
-8 FGRRWC
+8 
-14 SSPSS
+14 
-19 SLSTSSSSSLS
+19 
-30 SSNKRR
+30 
-36 LNAGRSI
+36 
-43 FPDGR
+43 
-48 KTIKVQDEVENN
+48 
-60 NSNAAMMTTTMNT
+60 
-73 KKGTKIAST
+73 
-82 TSTKVAFFALGD
+82 
-94 KSRRKKC
+94 
-101 FVVSRSSR
+101 
-109 TRGTIVTKASSSFS
+109 IVTKASSSFS

-138 TSLFQNVPEPYKSIV
+138 TGLFQNVPEPYKSIV

-243 AGASAVGAAF
+243 TGASAVGAAF

-270 AGTGSPAFVSADVA
+270 AGTGSPAFVSAVVA

-343 AVAIETPPPRPSPP
+343 AAAIETPPPRPSP

-419 ANIANLSNKEKRDGT
+419 ANIANLNNKEKRDGT

-453 LDSIKDVTNKDADEV
+453 LDSIKGVTNKDADEV

-580 DAPTK
+580 DTPTK

>member
-1 MRHHQIP
+1 M
-8 FGRRWC
+8 
-14 SSPSS
+14 
-19 SLSTSSSSSLS
+19 
-30 SSNKRR
+30 
-36 LNAGRSI
+36 
-43 FPDGR
+43 
-48 KTIKVQDEVENN
+48 
-60 NSNAAMMTTTMNT
+60 
-73 KKGTKIAST
+73 
-82 TSTKVAFFALGD
+82 
-94 KSRRKKC
+94 
-101 FVVSRSSR
+101 
-109 TRGTIVTKASSSFS
+109 IVTKASSSFS

-138 TSLFQNVPEPYKSIV
+138 TGLFQNVPEPYKSIV

-235 ALIVGAVG
+235 AVIVGAVG
-243 AGASAVGAAF
+243 TGASAVGAAF

-270 AGTGSPAFVSADVA
+270 AGTGSPAFVAAVVA

-343 AVAIETPPPRPSPP
+343 AAAIETPPPRPSPP

-419 ANIANLSNKEKRDGT
+419 ANIANLNNKEKRDGT

-453 LDSIKDVTNKDADEV
+453 LDSIKGVTNKDADEV

-525 LSPVLSKSAKRAARQ
+525 LSPVLSKSAQRAARQ

-580 DAPTK
+580 DTPTK

-599 SPKPS
+599 LPKPS
-604 ASSSV
+604 ALSSV

-662 TSASSSDDVEILK
+662 TSVSSSDDVEILK

>member
-270 AGTGSPAFVSADVA
+270 AGTGSPAFVSAVVA

-419 ANIANLSNKEKRDGT
+419 ANIANLNNKEKRDGT

>member
-1 MRHHQIP
+1 
-8 FGRRWC
+8 
-14 SSPSS
+14 
-19 SLSTSSSSSLS
+19 
-30 SSNKRR
+30 
-36 LNAGRSI
+36 
-43 FPDGR
+43 
-48 KTIKVQDEVENN
+48 
-60 NSNAAMMTTTMNT
+60 
-73 KKGTKIAST
+73 
-82 TSTKVAFFALGD
+82 
-94 KSRRKKC
+94 
-101 FVVSRSSR
+101 
-109 TRGTIVTKASSSFS
+109 
-123 GRTTSGSGG
+123 
-132 EKNENK
+132 
-138 TSLFQNVPEPYKSIV
+138 
-153 AIALATV
+153 
-160 FASLIANSDLSI
+160 
-172 AFPYLAPVQRGCEI
+172 
-186 VSVNAIKTLLLVTD
+186 
-200 GALDTAECA
+200 
-209 WILLNKMRAPS
+209 
-220 QEVVSGMIGMLSGVA
+220 
-235 ALIVGAVG
+235 
-243 AGASAVGAAF
+243 
-253 AFVTSRIAMYLA
+253 
-265 TLVVW
+265 
-270 AGTGSPAFVSADVA
+270 
-284 SMQGLSTPVVVAITV
+284 
-299 GATIL
+299 
-304 IQNAWKMWRGDG
+304 MWRGDG
-316 IESSSSNTVAEAEV
+316 IESSSSNTVAEAAV

-343 AVAIETPPPRPSPP
+343 AAAIETPPPRPSPP

-419 ANIANLSNKEKRDGT
+419 ANIANLNNKEKRDGT

-453 LDSIKDVTNKDADEV
+453 LDSIKGVTNKDADEV

-580 DAPTK
+580 DTPTK

-599 SPKPS
+599 LPKPS

-662 TSASSSDDVEILK
+662 TSVSSSDDVEILK

>member
-19 SLSTSSSSSLS
+19 SLSTSSSSSLP

-36 LNAGRSI
+36 LNALGRSI
-43 FPDGR
+43 FPNGR

-60 NSNAAMMTTTMNT
+60 NSDAAMMTTTMNT
-73 KKGTKIAST
+73 KKRTKITST

-101 FVVSRSSR
+101 FVVSRGSSR
-109 TRGTIVTKASSSFS
+109 RGTIVTKAYSSFS
-123 GRTTSGSGG
+123 GKTTSGSGG

-138 TSLFQNVPEPYKSIV
+138 MSLFQNVPEPYKSIV

-172 AFPYLAPVQRGCEI
+172 AFPYLAPVQRGCGI

-243 AGASAVGAAF
+243 TGASAVGAAF

-270 AGTGSPAFVSADVA
+270 AGTGSPAFVSAVVA

-304 IQNAWKMWRGDG
+304 IQNAWKIWRGDG
-316 IESSSSNTVAEAEV
+316 IESSSSNTVAEAAV

-343 AVAIETPPPRPSPP
+343 AAAIETPPPR
-357 PPPPPPPPVVSEPVV
+357 PPPPPPVVSEPVV

-419 ANIANLSNKEKRDGT
+419 ANIANLNNKEKRDGT

-453 LDSIKDVTNKDADEV
+453 LDSIKGVTNKDADEV

-580 DAPTK
+580 DTPTK

-648 DKVTEAEREAGEAS
+648 DKVSEAEREADEAS
-662 TSASSSDDVEILK
+662 TSASSSDGVEILK
-675 TADGMLRFSVDDDE
+675 TADGMLRFSVDDEE
-689 EGTVAPKVSGAASS
+689 EGTVAPKVSGAAASKAES

-718 VIRDSEDDGDTK
+718 IIRDSEDDGDTK